1 MKRTIKK
8 ELEGPSLTIKWSFA
22 SSFFIFVVFTIFAV
36 ITYKSSVSLIV
47 AKEKENVEATIAE
60 VTNRLANANEN
71 LTVTDVFDYL
81 KTPSERDEN
90 YYNKHTAVEGSF
102 MEMDSFISELGQPEL
117 YLSVYDTNQKL
128 VFKTQNEYDKLL
140 QLDRQL
146 PVVRTVFDKTGFYSV
161 EPIFSKE
168 TREKIG
174 YIQAFYELSSF
185 YEIRNHLLLTL
196 VVLEVI
202 SLIVSSVLGFIL
214 SSYFLKPLKVLRDT
228 MDTIRKDPQSDVHMP
243 EINT

>member
-1 MKRTIKK
+1 
-8 ELEGPSLTIKWSFA
+8 
-22 SSFFIFVVFTIFAV
+22 
-36 ITYKSSVSLIV
+36 
-47 AKEKENVEATIAE
+47 
-60 VTNRLANANEN
+60 
-71 LTVTDVFDYL
+71 
-81 KTPSERDEN
+81 
-90 YYNKHTAVEGSF
+90 

-128 VFKTQNEYDKLL
+128 VLKHKMNMISYYNWIDNYLL
-140 QLDRQL
+140 FEPFLIK
-146 PVVRTVFDKTGFYSV
+146 PVLFRGTY
-161 EPIFSKE
+161 FSKE

-243 EINT
+243 EINTRDELADISEIFNEMLDRMRRYIEQQEQFVEDVSHELRTPVAIMEGHLNLLNRWGKTILKF

>member
-1 MKRTIKK
+1 
-8 ELEGPSLTIKWSFA
+8 
-22 SSFFIFVVFTIFAV
+22 
-36 ITYKSSVSLIV
+36 
-47 AKEKENVEATIAE
+47 
-60 VTNRLANANEN
+60 
-71 LTVTDVFDYL
+71 
-81 KTPSERDEN
+81 
-90 YYNKHTAVEGSF
+90 
-102 MEMDSFISELGQPEL
+102 PEL

-202 SLIVSSVLGFIL
+202 SLI
-214 SSYFLKPLKVLRDT
+214 
-228 MDTIRKDPQSDVHMP
+228 
-243 EINT
+243 

>member
-1 MKRTIKK
+1 MGFRKFF
-8 ELEGPSLTIKWSFA
+8 SLYCSFYH
-22 SSFFIFVVFTIFAV
+22 FAV

-140 QLDRQL
+140 QLIDNYL
-146 PVVRTVFDKTGFYSV
+146 LFEPFLIKPVFIPWNLFFKKKHEKRLA
-161 EPIFSKE
+161 IFK
-168 TREKIG
+168 R
-174 YIQAFYELSSF
+174 FMNF
-185 YEIRNHLLLTL
+185 LLL
-196 VVLEVI
+196 
-202 SLIVSSVLGFIL
+202 
-214 SSYFLKPLKVLRDT
+214 
-228 MDTIRKDPQSDVHMP
+228 
-243 EINT
+243 

>member
-1 MKRTIKK
+1 M
-8 ELEGPSLTIKWSFA
+8 
-22 SSFFIFVVFTIFAV
+22 

-128 VFKTQNEYDKLL
+128 VLKHKMNMISYYNWIDNYLL
-140 QLDRQL
+140 FEPFLIK
-146 PVVRTVFDKTGFYSV
+146 PVLFRGTY
-161 EPIFSKE
+161 FSKE

-185 YEIRNHLLLTL
+185 MKF
-196 VVLEVI
+196 VI
-202 SLIVSSVLGFIL
+202 I
-214 SSYFLKPLKVLRDT
+214 YY
-228 MDTIRKDPQSDVHMP
+228 
-243 EINT
+243 